1 MLRILVF
8 FALICAAAAGLS
20 WLADQPGGLTATW
33 GGQSYSATPLKA
45 FGLLLG
51 LSVVAIFGFGL
62 LAFVFAAPSRIA
74 DASRQRRREK
84 GLAAVTRGLVAV
96 GAGDLREAQRC
107 ARDAERYVGDESLT
121 KLLRAQTAQ
130 LSGDRAAAATA
141 FNEMLAHD
149 DTLVLGLRGLHVEA
163 RRAGEGDAALTYAR
177 RAYERG
183 APPWAAQAVLD
194 DYAQRGDWANALA
207 TVEANVGSLD
217 ALTARRWRA
226 VLLTALAQEKA
237 DREPP
242 RALSLAKEAL
252 DLAPTLV
259 PAAAILGRVTA
270 ASGDLR
276 KAARLLEGAY
286 RTSPHPDLAKI
297 YVRLRPGDSAA
308 DRLVRAQTL
317 ARTAPLH
324 PESLLIVARAALEAQ
339 ELDVARK
346 TLAPLLEAGR
356 PTARVCLAMAEIED
370 AAGDSGAVREWLAR
384 GARAPRDPAW
394 VADGVIADAW
404 APVGPKGALDAFVWR
419 APEERLTDLPP
430 LDLAPA
436 APTPIL
442 PAPPPQPT
450 LRMTPAPQ
458 RPAPTARTLPQMPA
472 NAPDDPGP
480 ERRKAGEFR
489 DTLMD

>member
-8 FALICAAAAGLS
+8 LAVICVAAAGLS

-33 GGQSYSATPLKA
+33 GGQTYTASPLKA
-45 FGLLLG
+45 FGFLLG
-51 LSVVAIFGFGL
+51 LALVAAAGFGL
-62 LAFVFAAPSRIA
+62 LLFVFGAPARIA
-74 DASRQRRREK
+74 KANRRRRREK
-84 GLAAVTRGLVAV
+84 GLAAVSRGLVAV

-107 ARDAERYVGDESLT
+107 ARDAERLVGDESLT
-121 KLLRAQTAQ
+121 RLLRAQTAQ
-130 LSGDRAAAATA
+130 LSGDRAAAASA
-141 FNEMLAHD
+141 FNEMLAKD

-163 RRAGEGDAALTYAR
+163 RRAGQGEAALTYAR

-207 TVEANVGSLD
+207 TVEANVSSLD
-217 ALTARRWRA
+217 APTATRWRA

-237 DREPP
+237 DREPA
-242 RALSLAKEAL
+242 RAMALAKEAL
-252 DLAPTLV
+252 ELAPTLV
-259 PAAAILGRVTA
+259 PAAAILGRLTA
-270 ASGDLR
+270 ASGDLK
-276 KAARLLEGAY
+276 KASRLLEGAY
-286 RTSPHPDLAKI
+286 RTTPHPDIAQVYL
-297 YVRLRPGDSAA
+297 RLRPGDSAA
-308 DRLVRAQTL
+308 DRLMRAKTL
-317 ARTAPLH
+317 ARIAPSD
-324 PESLLIVARAALEAQ
+324 PESPLLVARAALEAHD
-339 ELDVARK
+339 LDEARK

-370 AAGDSGAVREWLAR
+370 AAGDAGAVREWLAR
-384 GARAPRDPAW
+384 GARAPRDRAW

-404 APVGPKGALDAFVWR
+404 APVGPKGTLDAFVWR

-442 PAPPPQPT
+442 PPPPPPPPK
-450 LRMTPAPQ
+450 MTAAPQ